1 MKWLKRSAALI
12 VVLVLI
18 GWTAV
23 SMDRTSRQIRDE
35 EAELLRRRI
44 SEAAVLCY
52 ALEGSYP
59 EDVSYLEENYG
70 VVIDRSRYHVFYE
83 TFGSNMRPDIE
94 VYRRGSGG

>member
-12 VVLVLI
+12 V
-18 GWTAV
+18 
-23 SMDRTSRQIRDE
+23 DE

>member
-18 GWTAV
+18 GWIGM

-35 EAELLRRRI
+35 EAELLRRPI